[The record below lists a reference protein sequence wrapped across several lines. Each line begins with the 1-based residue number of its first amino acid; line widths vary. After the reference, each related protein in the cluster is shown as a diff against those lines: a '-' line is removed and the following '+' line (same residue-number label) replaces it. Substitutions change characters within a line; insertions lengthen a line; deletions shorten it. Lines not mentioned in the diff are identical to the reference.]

1 MSIPLLKDLP
11 SCIII
16 LILLL
21 ILLLIIILIII
32 LLLIIII
39 ILLII
44 LNMIIIIAESE
55 ICQLA
60 DIQESIQRMREG
72 ELVSNFF
79 WKNL

>member
-1 MSIPLLKDLP
+1 MSIPLLRDLP

-21 ILLLIIILIII
+21 IIIILI
-32 LLLIIII
+32 LRLLII
-39 ILLII
+39 LII
-44 LNMIIIIAESE
+44 MLNMIIIIAESE